1 MMRGQVQNE
10 AAFSGVGRALAV
22 AFALLVFLLLPGTAA
37 AQCHSSITLENG
49 AGETAFVKLVGPSG
63 RTVSVPRNENRTE
76 SSIAPGRYYIV
87 VRYGDDENK
96 YSYMKG
102 DPFEV
107 EESGNEYSEIS
118 ITLYRVA
125 DGNYSTRPAS
135 KEEFDRAKSY

>member
-10 AAFSGVGRALAV
+10 AAFSGVGRVLAV

-37 AQCHSSITLENG
+37 AQYHSSITLENG

-87 VRYGDDENK
+87 VRYGDDEKNGCEQEFVAGADLGRF
-96 YSYMKG
+96 SG
-102 DPFEV
+102 D
-107 EESGNEYSEIS
+107 GEYRKLQYGS
-118 ITLYRVA
+118 
-125 DGNYSTRPAS
+125 
-135 KEEFDRAKSY
+135 